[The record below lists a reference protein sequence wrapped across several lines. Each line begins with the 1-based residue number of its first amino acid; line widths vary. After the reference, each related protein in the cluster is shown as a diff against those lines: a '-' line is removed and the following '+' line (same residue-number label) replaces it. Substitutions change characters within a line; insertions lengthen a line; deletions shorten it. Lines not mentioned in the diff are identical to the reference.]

1 MLHAPMSAIRKLNP
15 FTGLTN
21 PKEVW
26 AWGMYDLANQSFTLL
41 INTLLFAVYFKEIVV
56 NDEAKG
62 DRLWAILFS
71 SSMLL
76 VVLVS
81 PVIGAIADARCWR
94 KEVLML
100 SGMCCIAATCGL
112 ALVRPDM
119 IWLAA
124 LLYIPANFMYQI
136 GENALASFL
145 TDVATSRNIGRVSA
159 IGWTMGYVGAL
170 CLLALTFAAMIL
182 FGLKPVASW
191 RPFFLFAGLWF
202 LIGMIPSA
210 MILKEHKRPIVRLK
224 ENVIADAFSRMGE
237 TVKHAAQY
245 RQLTLFLIAFFVYA
259 FGIQTVIAFA
269 SILARKF
276 GFADTQ
282 LVLFV
287 AQITLTAGIASA
299 GTSYFQDRIGAKK
312 TIQIYLAVWIVSTG
326 ALALLSWLTENLQL
340 WQIMLFGLN
349 SWPLWMIG
357 NGIGFGL
364 GGTGTASRAMV
375 ARFTPRHKSAE
386 FFGLWAVSFKLAAAI
401 GVLSFGLVKSG
412 LGDTWALV
420 LLAGFFVVGFILLL
434 PVNETRGVRA
444 AQRASR
450 EYNRLAQKP
459 D

>member
-1 MLHAPMSAIRKLNP
+1 MSVLSRLNP
-15 FTGLTN
+15 FAGLPN

-26 AWGMYDLANQSFTLL
+26 AWGMFDLANQSFTLL

-56 NDEAKG
+56 ADESQG

-71 SSMLL
+71 SSMFL
-76 VVLVS
+76 VVLAS
-81 PVIGAIADARCWR
+81 PIIGAIADARCWR
-94 KEVLML
+94 KETLML
-100 SGMCCIAATCGL
+100 SGMGCIAGTCGL
-112 ALVRPDM
+112 ALVKPDM

-136 GENALASFL
+136 GENTLASFL
-145 TDVATSRNIGRVSA
+145 TDVANKRNIGRVSA

-170 CLLALTFAAMIL
+170 CLLAFTFAAMLI
-182 FGLKPVASW
+182 FDLKDVSNW
-191 RPFFLFAGLWF
+191 RPLFLFAGIWF
-202 LIGMIPSA
+202 LLGMIPSA
-210 MILKEHKRPIVRLK
+210 IILREHKRPIVRLR
-224 ENVIADAFSRMGE
+224 ENVIADAFARVSQ
-237 TVKHAAQY
+237 TLQNAAQY
-245 RQLTLFLIAFFVYA
+245 RQLRLFLIAFFIYA

-299 GTSYFQDRIGAKK
+299 GTSFFQDRIGAKR
-312 TIQIYLAVWIVSTG
+312 TIQIYLVVWILSTTS
-326 ALALLSWLTENLQL
+326 LAILSASSSLPEWLLWV
-340 WQIMLFGLN
+340 
-349 SWPLWMIG
+349 IG

-364 GGTGTASRAMV
+364 GGTGTASRSMV
-375 ARFTPRHKSAE
+375 ARFTPRHKAAE

-401 GVLSFGLVKSG
+401 GVLSFGLVKAG
-412 LGDTWALV
+412 LGDTNALI

-434 PVNETRGVRA
+434 PINESAGVRV
-444 AQRASR
+444 AQRANR
-450 EYNRLAQKP
+450 EYKREAQAS

>member
-1 MLHAPMSAIRKLNP
+1 MGSGTGDPDMLPAPMSVIRKLNP
-15 FTGLTN
+15 FAGLPN
-21 PKEVW
+21 AKEVW
-26 AWGMYDLANQSFTLL
+26 AWGMFDLANQSFTLL
-41 INTLLFAVYFKEIVV
+41 INTLLFAVYFKEVVV
-56 NDEAKG
+56 NDEAQG

-71 SSMLL
+71 SSMFL
-76 VVLVS
+76 VVLAS

-100 SGMCCIAATCGL
+100 SGMCCIAGTCGL

-145 TDVATSRNIGRVSA
+145 SDVATSRNVGRISA
-159 IGWTMGYVGAL
+159 TGWTMGYVGAL
-170 CLLALTFAAMIL
+170 CLLALTFAAMLL
-182 FGLKPVASW
+182 FGLKAVESW
-191 RPFFLFAGLWF
+191 RPFFLFAGIWF
-202 LIGMIPSA
+202 LLGMIPSA
-210 MILKEHKRPIVRLK
+210 LFLKEHKRPNVRLR
-224 ENVIADAFSRMGE
+224 ENVVADAFVRMGE
-237 TVKHAAQY
+237 TVRHAANY
-245 RQLTLFLIAFFVYA
+245 RQLSLFLIAFFVYA

-299 GTSYFQDRIGAKK
+299 ATSFFQDRIGAKL
-312 TIQIYLAVWIVSTG
+312 TIQIYLVVWIISTV
-326 ALALLSWLTENLQL
+326 ALAILSGAEGLPEWLLWV
-340 WQIMLFGLN
+340 
-349 SWPLWMIG
+349 IG

-375 ARFTPRHKSAE
+375 ARFTPRHKAAE

-420 LLAGFFVVGFILLL
+420 LLAGFFVAGFLLLL
-434 PVNETRGVRA
+434 PVSETRGVRA
-444 AQRASR
+444 AQRATR
-450 EYNRLAQKP
+450 EYERLAREA

>member
-1 MLHAPMSAIRKLNP
+1 MSLLSKVNP
-15 FTGLTN
+15 FAGLPN

-26 AWGMYDLANQSFTLL
+26 AWGMFDLANQSFTLL
-41 INTLLFAVYFKEIVV
+41 INTLLFAVYFKEVVV
-56 NDEAKG
+56 NDEAQG

-71 SSMLL
+71 SSMFL
-76 VVLVS
+76 VVLAS
-81 PVIGAIADARCWR
+81 PIIGAIADARRWR
-94 KEVLML
+94 KEVLMI
-100 SGMCCIAATCGL
+100 SGMCCIAGTCGL

-124 LLYIPANFMYQI
+124 LLYIPANFCYQI

-170 CLLALTFAAMIL
+170 LLLALVFASMLL
-182 FGLKPVASW
+182 FDLKDVDRW

-202 LIGMIPSA
+202 LLGMIPSA
-210 MILKEHKRPIVRLK
+210 LILKEHERPIVRLR
-224 ENVIADAFSRMGE
+224 ENPIADAFVRMGE

-245 RQLTLFLIAFFVYA
+245 RQLSLFLIAFFVYA

-269 SILARKF
+269 SILASQF
-276 GFADTQ
+276 GFEDTQ

-299 GTSYFQDRIGAKK
+299 ATSFFQDRIGAKL
-312 TIQIYLAVWIVSTG
+312 TIQIYLVVWIASTVS
-326 ALALLSWLTENLQL
+326 LAILSSSSSLPEWLLWV
-340 WQIMLFGLN
+340 
-349 SWPLWMIG
+349 IG

-386 FFGLWAVSFKLAAAI
+386 FFGLWAVSFKLAAAV

-412 LGDTWALV
+412 LGDTWALI

-434 PVNETRGVRA
+434 PVNETRGVRV
-444 AQRASR
+444 AQRATR
-450 EYNRLAQKP
+450 EYERLANSA
-459 D
+459 DSFSGLR

>member
-1 MLHAPMSAIRKLNP
+1 MSVIRKLNP
-15 FTGLTN
+15 FSGLSN

-26 AWGMYDLANQSFTLL
+26 AWGMYDFANQSFTLL
-41 INTLLFAVYFKEIVV
+41 INTLLFAVYFKEVVV
-56 NDEAKG
+56 NDEARG

-71 SSMLL
+71 SSMFL
-76 VVLVS
+76 VVLAS

-94 KEVLML
+94 KEVLMI
-100 SGMCCIAATCGL
+100 SGMFCIAGTCGL

-124 LLYIPANFMYQI
+124 LLYIPANSMYQI

-159 IGWTMGYVGAL
+159 IGWTMGYIGAL
-170 CLLALTFAAMIL
+170 CLLAITFAAMLL
-182 FGLKPVASW
+182 FDLKAVGSW
-191 RPFFLFAGLWF
+191 RPFFLFAGIWF
-202 LIGMIPSA
+202 LLGMIPSA
-210 MILKEHKRPIVRLK
+210 MILREHKRPIVRLR
-224 ENVIADAFSRMGE
+224 ENVVADAFVRMGE
-237 TVKHAAQY
+237 TVRHAANY
-245 RQLTLFLIAFFVYA
+245 RQLSMFLIAFFVYA

-276 GFADTQ
+276 GFEDTQ

-299 GTSYFQDRIGAKK
+299 ATSFFQDRIGAKL
-312 TIQIYLAVWIVSTG
+312 TIQIYLVVWIVSTVS
-326 ALALLSWLTENLQL
+326 LAILSGVNGLPEWLLWV
-340 WQIMLFGLN
+340 
-349 SWPLWMIG
+349 IG

-420 LLAGFFVVGFILLL
+420 LLAGFFVVGFALLL

-444 AQRASR
+444 AQRATR
-450 EYNRLAQKP
+450 EYERLAAGA

>member
-1 MLHAPMSAIRKLNP
+1 MGSGTGDPDMLSALMSVIRRLNP
-15 FTGLTN
+15 FAGLPN
-21 PKEVW
+21 AKEVW
-26 AWGMYDLANQSFTLL
+26 AWGMFDLANQSFTLL
-41 INTLLFAVYFKEIVV
+41 INTLLFAVYFKEVVV
-56 NDEAKG
+56 NDEAQG

-71 SSMLL
+71 SSMFL
-76 VVLVS
+76 VVLAS

-100 SGMCCIAATCGL
+100 SGMCCIAGTCGL

-145 TDVATSRNIGRVSA
+145 SDVATSRNVGRISA
-159 IGWTMGYVGAL
+159 TGWTMGYVGAL
-170 CLLALTFAAMIL
+170 CLLALTFAAML
-182 FGLKPVASW
+182 LLDLKAVGSW
-191 RPFFLFAGLWF
+191 RPFFLFAGIWF
-202 LIGMIPSA
+202 LLGMIPSA
-210 MILKEHKRPIVRLK
+210 LFLKEHKRPNVRLR
-224 ENVIADAFSRMGE
+224 ENVVADAFVRMGE
-237 TVKHAAQY
+237 TVRHAANY
-245 RQLTLFLIAFFVYA
+245 RQLSLFLIAFFVYA

-276 GFADTQ
+276 GFADTE

-299 GTSYFQDRIGAKK
+299 GTSFFQDRIGAKL
-312 TIQIYLAVWIVSTG
+312 TIQIYLVVWIISTV
-326 ALALLSWLTENLQL
+326 ALAILSGAEGLPEWLLWV
-340 WQIMLFGLN
+340 
-349 SWPLWMIG
+349 IG

-375 ARFTPRHKSAE
+375 ARFTPRHKAAE

-420 LLAGFFVVGFILLL
+420 LLAGFFVAGFLLLL
-434 PVNETRGVRA
+434 PVSETRGVRA
-444 AQRASR
+444 AQRATR
-450 EYNRLAQKP
+450 EYERLAREA

>member
-1 MLHAPMSAIRKLNP
+1 MSVIRKLNP
-15 FTGLTN
+15 FAGLPN
-21 PKEVW
+21 AKEVW
-26 AWGMYDLANQSFTLL
+26 AWGMFDLANQSFTLL
-41 INTLLFAVYFKEIVV
+41 INTLLFAVYFKEVVV
-56 NDEAKG
+56 NDEAQG

-71 SSMLL
+71 SSMFL
-76 VVLVS
+76 VVLAS

-100 SGMCCIAATCGL
+100 SGMCCIAGTCGL

-145 TDVATSRNIGRVSA
+145 SDVATSRNVGRISA
-159 IGWTMGYVGAL
+159 TGWTMGYVGAL
-170 CLLALTFAAMIL
+170 CLLALTFAAMLL
-182 FGLKPVASW
+182 FGLKAVESW
-191 RPFFLFAGLWF
+191 RPFFLFAGIWF
-202 LIGMIPSA
+202 LLGMIPSA
-210 MILKEHKRPIVRLK
+210 LFLKEHKRPNVRLR
-224 ENVIADAFSRMGE
+224 ENVVADAFVRMGE
-237 TVKHAAQY
+237 TVRHAANY
-245 RQLTLFLIAFFVYA
+245 RQLSLFLIAFFVYA

-299 GTSYFQDRIGAKK
+299 ATSFFQDRIGAKL
-312 TIQIYLAVWIVSTG
+312 TIQIYLVVWIISTV
-326 ALALLSWLTENLQL
+326 ALAILSGAEGLPEWLLWV
-340 WQIMLFGLN
+340 
-349 SWPLWMIG
+349 IG

-375 ARFTPRHKSAE
+375 ARFTPRHKAAE

-420 LLAGFFVVGFILLL
+420 LLAGFFVAGFLLLL
-434 PVNETRGVRA
+434 PVSETRGVRA
-444 AQRASR
+444 AQRATR
-450 EYNRLAQKP
+450 EYERLAREA

>member
-1 MLHAPMSAIRKLNP
+1 MGSGTGDPDMLPALMSVIRRLNP
-15 FTGLTN
+15 FAGLSN

-41 INTLLFAVYFKEIVV
+41 INTLLFAVYFKEVVV
-56 NDEAKG
+56 NDEAQG

-71 SSMLL
+71 SSMFL
-76 VVLVS
+76 VVLAS

-100 SGMCCIAATCGL
+100 SGMCCIAGTCGL

-145 TDVATSRNIGRVSA
+145 SDVATSRNIGRISA
-159 IGWTMGYVGAL
+159 TGWTMGYVGAL
-170 CLLALTFAAMIL
+170 CLLALTFAAMLL
-182 FGLKPVASW
+182 FDLKAVGSW
-191 RPFFLFAGLWF
+191 RPFFLFAGIWF
-202 LIGMIPSA
+202 LLGMIPSA
-210 MILKEHKRPIVRLK
+210 LFLKEHKRPNVRLR
-224 ENVIADAFSRMGE
+224 ENVVADAFVRMGE
-237 TVKHAAQY
+237 TVRHAANY
-245 RQLTLFLIAFFVYA
+245 RQLSLFLIAFFVYA

-276 GFADTQ
+276 GFEDTE

-299 GTSYFQDRIGAKK
+299 ATSFFQDRIGAKL
-312 TIQIYLAVWIVSTG
+312 TIQIYLVVWILSTVS
-326 ALALLSWLTENLQL
+326 LAILSGSSSLPEWLLWV
-340 WQIMLFGLN
+340 
-349 SWPLWMIG
+349 IG

-375 ARFTPRHKSAE
+375 ARFTPRHKAAE

-420 LLAGFFVVGFILLL
+420 LLAGFFVAGFLLLL

-444 AQRASR
+444 AQRATR
-450 EYNRLAQKP
+450 EYERLAREA